1 MVSQTETRGRLG
13 PRPLRGATASACS
26 YLLGNATK
34 QHDCTEV

>member
-1 MVSQTETRGRLG
+1 MVSQTEARRRLD
-13 PRPLRGATASACS
+13 PRPLRGTATGAWR